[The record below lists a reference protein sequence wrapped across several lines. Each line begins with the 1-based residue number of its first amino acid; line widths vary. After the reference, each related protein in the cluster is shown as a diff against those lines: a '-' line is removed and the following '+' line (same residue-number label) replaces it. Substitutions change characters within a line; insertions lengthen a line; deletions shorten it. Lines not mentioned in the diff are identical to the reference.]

1 MQYFEQKLEFEID
14 ASDLHKLMHAGEDV
28 VVIDMRSAERY
39 EEEHISGSINLPHA
53 TIDSVSTNDYSRAS
67 LYVSYCDG
75 VGCNAST
82 KGALRLA
89 ALGFRVKELTGG
101 LRWWCSEGLPTGGH
115 LNNRI
120 QDKECA
126 C

>member
-14 ASDLHKLMHAGEDV
+14 ASDLHKLVDAGEDV
-28 VVIDMRSAERY
+28 VVIDMRSADLY
-39 EEEHISGSINLPHA
+39 EAQHILGSINLPHA
-53 TIDSVSTNDYSRAS
+53 TIDRASTNHFKKSS

-89 ALGFRVKELTGG
+89 AVGFRVKELTGG

-115 LNNRI
+115 LKDQIKN
-120 QDKECA
+120 KKCS